1 MPRRIELARH
11 ERLQQPLLTALTPT
25 PLAAVLPDAD
35 LEIPPLPR
43 DLPPWVKDA
52 IALSQRARDL
62 IGRLA
67 PIVIAVLT
75 FWDHRVRSASIGG
88 KHIAIDPS
96 GSYRLDAG

>member
-1 MPRRIELARH
+1 MPRRIEPARH
-11 ERLQQPLLTALTPT
+11 ERAQPPAPKTLAPAS
-25 PLAAVLPDAD
+25 LAAVLPDAD

-43 DLPPWVKDA
+43 DLPPWTKDA

-62 IGRLA
+62 IARLA

-75 FWDHRVRSASIGG
+75 FWDHRVRNASIGG
-88 KHIAIDPS
+88 KHVAIDPS